1 MHCSSR
7 AFCRIVSPSCRIAPL
22 WASYMCLDATPL
34 PPPRAISWFEF
45 VAKQSTTRRE
55 KAADEGII
63 AELVLRHRRIDFFRS
78 SFAGGVYPS
87 HSMPEIYD
95 DSGAENNVR
104 CVEIAHCTL
113 TLTSYLQL
121 GGRVNWPL
129 PSQKNTREENHTRTR
144 QSHVLEL
151 LTVGRSW
158 RKKAMCVR
166 SACVTLALYF
176 PARCFLQGRCFI
188 VAAGACQN
196 LHEA

>member
-1 MHCSSR
+1 
-7 AFCRIVSPSCRIAPL
+7 
-22 WASYMCLDATPL
+22 
-34 PPPRAISWFEF
+34 
-45 VAKQSTTRRE
+45 
-55 KAADEGII
+55 
-63 AELVLRHRRIDFFRS
+63 
-78 SFAGGVYPS
+78 
-87 HSMPEIYD
+87 MPEIYD

-104 CVEIAHCTL
+104 CVEIAHCRL

-176 PARCFLQGRCFI
+176 PARCFYRVGVLLLRRALVKISTRRTNTARHPHHEPRIAKVRSTVFEGIFEFRLLFTPSLDSAQRCSDANFI
-188 VAAGACQN
+188 YKGLGKRAMMNRV
-196 LHEA
+196 